1 MDGTDGAYQ
10 VPPIQGPNQQQFEAI
25 MNQLIQLMQTANAAI
40 QASESANAMASLVH
54 ASSSSSTTGSL
65 EGSAK
70 ELYKLI
76 QKPLY
81 FVGLF

>member
-1 MDGTDGAYQ
+1 MDATDGAYQ

-25 MNQLIQLMQTANAAI
+25 MNQLMQRANAAI

-70 ELYKLI
+70 DLYKLI

>member
-1 MDGTDGAYQ
+1 MDATDGAYQ

-25 MNQLIQLMQTANAAI
+25 MNQLMQRANAAI
-40 QASESANAMASLVH
+40 QASESANVMASLVH

-70 ELYKLI
+70 DLYKLI